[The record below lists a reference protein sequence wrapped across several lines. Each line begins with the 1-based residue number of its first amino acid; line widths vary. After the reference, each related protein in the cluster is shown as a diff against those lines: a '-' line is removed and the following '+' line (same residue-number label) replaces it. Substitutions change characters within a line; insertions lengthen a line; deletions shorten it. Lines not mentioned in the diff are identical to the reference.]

1 MTGGWTTL
9 SFISQALRQEMTRH
23 KTLRQGMTE
32 TTPAHAAFN
41 QGLGFF
47 YVIHGL
53 LLVVGTA
60 IHVSKHCQNIVH
72 VMMSSIMFLGVL
84 RCLDERSFIP
94 NCTLCMI
101 MLNIIKYRNREE
113 VVFCS
118 MWCSQTR
125 EHYDGISLTE
135 SNVGYK
141 SSFYLI
147 CPS

>member
-1 MTGGWTTL
+1 
-9 SFISQALRQEMTRH
+9 MTRH
-23 KTLRQGMTE
+23 KTLRQGMTV

-60 IHVSKHCQNIVH
+60 IQVSKHCSSDDAGREK
-72 VMMSSIMFLGVL
+72 SSIMFLGVL
-84 RCLDERSFIP
+84 RCFDERSFIP

>member
-1 MTGGWTTL
+1 
-9 SFISQALRQEMTRH
+9 MTRH

-53 LLVVGTA
+53 LLVVGTS
-60 IHVSKHCQNIVH
+60 IQVSKLCSSDDV
-72 VMMSSIMFLGVL
+72 VREKSSILFLGVL

-118 MWCSQTR
+118 VWCSQTR